1 MDAVQLKSYEFR
13 KEREK
18 TWRRLERLVARVEKS
33 GLHSL
38 GAEELA
44 QLPLLYR
51 ATLSSLS
58 VARTI
63 SLDQALLEYLESLG
77 ARAYFCVYSA
87 KKNLRETLADF
98 FARRLPQTVRRFR
111 WYVALS
117 ALILLAGTAV
127 AFVLTVRSP
136 DWFYTFVDEGY
147 QAGRNPAASTATL
160 RGALYDEKDFGSAL
174 GSFASFLFTHN
185 ARVGMTAFALGFVAG
200 LPVYILL
207 FMNGLILGAF
217 GALYHS
223 RGLGLDWWGWVLP
236 HGVTELFAVI
246 LCGAAGLALAHAL
259 VFPGRY
265 TRLQNLALRG
275 REAGIVVLGAVVLF
289 FIAGLIEGIFRQM
302 VMDITVRYLV
312 ILLTASGL
320 AWYFLRVGRTQ
331 P

>member
-1 MDAVQLKSYEFR
+1 
-13 KEREK
+13 
-18 TWRRLERLVARVEKS
+18 
-33 GLHSL
+33 
-38 GAEELA
+38 
-44 QLPLLYR
+44 
-51 ATLSSLS
+51 
-58 VARTI
+58 
-63 SLDQALLEYLESLG
+63 
-77 ARAYFCVYSA
+77 
-87 KKNLRETLADF
+87 
-98 FARRLPQTVRRFR
+98 
-111 WYVALS
+111 
-117 ALILLAGTAV
+117 
-127 AFVLTVRSP
+127 
-136 DWFYTFVDEGY
+136 
-147 QAGRNPAASTATL
+147 
-160 RGALYDEKDFGSAL
+160 DEKDFGSAL